1 MPKHAANAPRGASPE
16 SSPESPSD
24 ERIGLTEAFA
34 PVGAERPGHSDE
46 EGRIGLTEAFAPV
59 GGAHAEGFSYRGDNE
74 GEYPDALESLEP
86 APEPSLL
93 YDDGASAASAGE
105 KRGRHGKRQGAS
117 KQPLPPHLRKSRR
130 MRRILIAVVVLL
142 VLLIGALG
150 YLTWRLLGESQ
161 TLATQQAQQ
170 QQSSQEVDAMHE
182 EDTKDAATATTK
194 KTEVPNLAGVL
205 GLTRDEAVEKLRHGA
220 TVTSEKEVSEEG
232 SAVKTNVTIALT
244 DEPADTR
251 SGTPTVYLGL
261 DEGGRTIQA
270 GYSAATASLGYG
282 SLSFVDAV
290 ENEGIV
296 EKTLEEAGVSVP
308 AGSAVLPED
317 KAAYSTYASD
327 GTTLVEEKCSFSG
340 TVELDG
346 VAHEW
351 SSVLLYN
358 YATANTSGNLA
369 DTIRMI
375 YVYVNA

>member
-1 MPKHAANAPRGASPE
+1 MPKHAANAPRGASPDP
-16 SSPESPSD
+16 SSERSSD

-34 PVGAERPGHSDE
+34 PVGSDRSGE
-46 EGRIGLTEAFAPV
+46 EGRIGLTEAFSPV
-59 GGAHAEGFSYRGDNE
+59 GGSHVGGFSYRGDNE
-74 GEYPDALESLEP
+74 DEYPDAFESLEP
-86 APEPSLL
+86 ALEPSLL
-93 YDDGASAASAGE
+93 FDDGAPEAQAGE
-105 KRGRHGKRQGAS
+105 KRGRHGKGQEPDKR
-117 KQPLPPHLRKSRR
+117 PLPPHLRKSRR

-150 YLTWRLLGESQ
+150 YFTWRLVGESQ
-161 TLATQQAQQ
+161 MLAAQQTQQ

-182 EDTKDAATATTK
+182 ADAKDAATTTAK
-194 KTEVPNLAGVL
+194 KTEVPNLVGVL
-205 GLTRDEAVEKLRHGA
+205 GLTRDEAVETLQHGA
-220 TVTSEKEVSEEG
+220 TVTSEREVNEEG

-244 DEPADTR
+244 DEPADAR

-261 DEGGRTIQA
+261 DEEGKAVQV

-317 KAAYSTYASD
+317 KAAYSSYASD

-346 VAHEW
+346 AEHEW